1 MHLNEWET
9 KLYFTFTFENKV
21 AGVKMQTGNL
31 PNAWLL

>member
-1 MHLNEWET
+1 MEISIDHT

-31 PNAWLL
+31 PDAWLL